1 MEDQPSYPGAIPPPL
16 NITPDLNNPQDAGRT
31 LSLAM
36 LIVCD
41 ILITIFF
48 AARVYTKAW
57 AIHNI
62 LVEDGMPLYTVLQPN
77 SN

>member
-1 MEDQPSYPGAIPPPL
+1 
-16 NITPDLNNPQDAGRT
+16 
-31 LSLAM
+31 M

-62 LVEDGMPLYTVLQPN
+62 LVEDGMRLYTVLQPN
-77 SN
+77 SD